1 MPADTGNAAVPASRF
16 MQSPFWISFK
26 AAHGWK
32 ECSFTVECTPDSVYH
47 AMSGYQFS
55 ILYREIFRGKFI
67 VYIPLAPEW
76 DPQTAQSRADLLV
89 ILAQSIAAHLQLPLI
104 CIRFDPP
111 WINSNQIAVKDS
123 FNKMSLYRAT
133 SDVQPPDTVI
143 LDLDPTIE
151 DILCDMKP
159 KWRYNIK
166 LAEKKGVHV
175 SCIRPGTDN
184 TELYEA
190 LDIFWKLYCETA
202 ERDGIATHTKQY
214 YHDLFFHTPD
224 TTTCL
229 SLYIAW
235 HDNEPIAAIITVFYK
250 QEAIYLYG
258 ASSNSKRN
266 LMPAYLLQW
275 TAIQDARAA
284 GCKHYDFYGIPPCD
298 DPDHP
303 MHGLYRFKT
312 GFGGKIVHRIGS
324 IDVPGSR
331 LLYKIYRL
339 LESLR
344 AWWFKKAV
352 KLLKKEKRQSS

>member
-1 MPADTGNAAVPASRF
+1 MPADTGGPAVPVSRF
-16 MQSPFWISFK
+16 LQSPFWISFK

-32 ECSFTVECTPDSVYH
+32 ARSYTVECTPNSEYH
-47 AMSGYQFS
+47 AMSGYQIS
-55 ILYREIFRGKFI
+55 ILYREIIRGNFI

-76 DPQTAQSRADLLV
+76 DPQTAQSRANLLV
-89 ILAQSIAAHLQLPLI
+89 ILAQSITALLKLPLI

-111 WINSNQIAVKDS
+111 WTEGNQIAAKDS
-123 FNKMSLYRAT
+123 FCKMPLYRAT
-133 SDVQPPDTVI
+133 SDVQPPDTVV
-143 LDLDPTIE
+143 LDLDRSSE

-166 LAEKKGVHV
+166 LAEKKGIHV
-175 SCIRPGTDN
+175 SCIRPGGDTA
-184 TELYEA
+184 ELSDS
-190 LDIFWKLYCETA
+190 LDIFWKLYRETA
-202 ERDGIATHTKQY
+202 ARDGIATHAKQY
-214 YHDLFFHTPD
+214 YQDLFFHTPD
-224 TTTCL
+224 RATCL

-235 HDNEPIAAIITVFYK
+235 HDNEPIAAIITVFYG

-275 TAIQDARAA
+275 TAIQDAKFA
-284 GCKHYDFYGIPPCD
+284 GCMQYDFYGIPPCD

-312 GFGGKIVHRIGS
+312 GFGGQIVHRIGS
-324 IDVPGSR
+324 IDVPGNR
-331 LLYKIYRL
+331 LLYGIYRRV
-339 LESLR
+339 ETIR

-352 KLLKKEKRQSS
+352 KFLRKEKRRSS